1 MSEPNV
7 QVALMSAKEI
17 NFELYGSYKIGNIDK
32 RFSGKCNAVYNG
44 KSIVITSYDEK
55 MTFTYSVLIQASDI
69 RLESFL
75 LHDVVIGKNF
85 HWEKKEKQR
94 FVGSLK
100 FLIEKEKL
108 TAINIIPVEDY
119 LMSVI
124 SSEMSAGNSINFLK
138 AHAIISR
145 SWLITQVESKKD
157 AAKPSTK
164 KLQIETGE
172 EIIKW
177 YDKEDHVNYDVC
189 ADDHCQRYQG
199 ITKVYTDA
207 VRKAILETRG
217 LVLMYKSKIC
227 DARYSKCCGGITETF
242 ENVWEPV
249 HHAYLKD
256 IVDYRFEPD
265 DFNTDFENEKNAETW
280 IRNKPS
286 AYCNT
291 TDKKLLSEIM
301 IDFDRETVD
310 FYRWKVNYTQTE
322 LAEVI
327 KKKSGIDFGD
337 IIDLVPIKR
346 GKSARIVKLKIA
358 GSKKTMLIGKELE
371 IRKIL
376 SESHLYSSAFIVDK
390 TKIVDGIP
398 QKFTLNGA
406 GWGHG
411 VGLCQIGAAVMSKSG
426 YTFDEILTHYF
437 KGTVIRKIYD

>member
-7 QVALMSAKEI
+7 QVAIMSSKEI
-17 NFELYGSYKIGNIDK
+17 NFELYGSYKIGNIER
-32 RFSGKCNAVYNG
+32 RFSGKCKAVYDG

-55 MTFTYSVLIQASDI
+55 MTFAHSVMIHASDI
-69 RLESFL
+69 RSESFL
-75 LHDVVIGKNF
+75 LHDVVIGKDF

-100 FLIEKEKL
+100 FLVEKGKL
-108 TAINIIPVEDY
+108 TAVNILPVEDY

-124 SSEMSAGNSINFLK
+124 SSEMSAGNSIDFLK

-157 AAKPSTK
+157 IAKPSSK
-164 KLQIETGE
+164 KLHKETE
-172 EIIKW
+172 DEIIKW

-207 VRKAILETRG
+207 VRRAIMETRG
-217 LVLMYKSKIC
+217 LVLMHKNKIC

-249 HHAYLKD
+249 PHAYLTD
-256 IVDYRFEPD
+256 VVDYRFEPD
-265 DFNTDFENEKNAETW
+265 DFNIDFENEKNAEVW
-280 IRNKPS
+280 IRNKPA

-301 IDFDRETVD
+301 IDFDRTTTD
-310 FYRWKVNYTQTE
+310 FYRWKVSYKQNE
-322 LAEVI
+322 LAELI
-327 KKKSGIDFGD
+327 KEKSGIDFGD
-337 IIDLVPIKR
+337 IIDLIPVKR
-346 GKSARIVKLKIA
+346 GKSARIVKLKIV

-376 SESHLYSSAFIVDK
+376 SNSHLYSSAFVVDK
-390 TKIVDGIP
+390 EKIEDGIP
-398 QKFTLNGA
+398 QKFILTGA

-437 KGTVIRKIYD
+437 KGATIRKIYQ